1 MFDLVTIGDSL
12 VDIFFVLDEHTR
24 GCTVDKSKKKICF
37 DYAEKMSID
46 QSTHAVG
53 GNAAN
58 VAVGAKKLGLKTA
71 IATQI
76 GDDINGQ
83 VVIDALQKAGV
94 DLSLVQIEK
103 NKETRYSVVL
113 NYQSERT
120 ILSYHTQRIYKLPPL
135 PESTWIYYT
144 SLGKHFEKVQTKL
157 VSHLKKHPNVRL
169 AMNPGSYQ
177 FAHGLNTIR
186 NIIPLVDTLIVNK
199 EEAQKL
205 LDLPNKTAV
214 PTLLKALASQG
225 PHTIIITDSTNGSY
239 GWQEGRI
246 VHMMPFPIEAK
257 ARTGAGDAYTSGFLS
272 ATILGK
278 SLDEAMRWGTANAG
292 GVVQEFGAQKG
303 LCTKKNISSILALYP
318 DIQPTVLKK

>member
-1 MFDLVTIGDSL
+1 MFDLITIGDSL

-24 GCTVDKSKKKICF
+24 GCTLDKTKKKICF

-71 IATQI
+71 IVTQI

-83 VVIDALQKAGV
+83 VVLDALQHAGV

-120 ILSYHTQRIYKLPPL
+120 ILSYHTNRVYTLPHL
-135 PESTWIYYT
+135 PETAWIYYT
-144 SLGKHFEKVQTKL
+144 SLGKHFEKLQTKL
-157 VSHLKKHPNVRL
+157 VAHLKKHPNTRL

-177 FAHGLNTIR
+177 FAHGLTAIQDML
-186 NIIPLVDTLIVNK
+186 PWVDTLIVNK

-205 LDLPNKTAV
+205 LGITKKTRV
-214 PTLLKALASQG
+214 PALLKALASHG
-225 PHTIIITDSTNGSY
+225 PHTIVITDSTHGSY
-239 GWQEGRI
+239 GWQEGNI
-246 VHMMPFPIEAK
+246 FHMASFPIVAK

-272 ATILGK
+272 ATMLGT
-278 SLDEAMRWGTANAG
+278 SLEEAMIWGTANAG

-303 LCTKKNISSILALYP
+303 LCSKKRIATIRASYP
-318 DIQPTVLKK
+318 DIVPTRLK